1 MSDRPDIR
9 ALEHDNA
16 TLRTRVDELER
27 KLARFRGGEDEPTGT
42 SLAEREALLSEA
54 ERIVH
59 MGSWVWDPASGG
71 VTWSDEMFRI
81 YGYAPGAFEPTAEAF
96 YAGVHEDDL
105 PRVLEGAKNV
115 VATGRTAQELFRVV
129 RPSGE
134 IRHITMNSAVLF
146 DESGA
151 PRRVVGTL
159 LDTTERINLEEQ
171 LRHAQKMEAIG
182 RLAGGVAHDFNNLLT
197 VILGNVGLLRDNDP
211 SSELEDIA
219 TAAESAASLTRQ
231 LLAFSRRAVLDRQAL
246 DVNEAI
252 RSAEGLLRK
261 AVGEEVELHLD
272 FAPSLWLARLDR
284 GQLHQILM
292 NLAVNARD
300 AMPEGGRLEVCTQ
313 NRTWTNDDGDTLE
326 GVSLRVTDT
335 GRGMDEATAERMFDP
350 FFTTKASGTGLGL
363 AMVFG
368 AVQQS
373 GGEIRVESKP
383 GGGTRFEIL
392 FPRDA
397 ETKQADPETT
407 SSETPLARLGKGVLL
422 VDDDA
427 MVARVVASYLRRGGV
442 EVVEAGSP
450 GKALELLAEREFDL
464 VISDMIMPG
473 MHGDELGV
481 EIRKTHGDLPI
492 VFMTGNSAEVL
503 DEGSFPQ
510 PWSLVRKP
518 VRGSEI
524 LAAVGKFFGR
534 SETVR

>member
-1 MSDRPDIR
+1 MSDRPDRR

-27 KLARFRGGEDEPTGT
+27 KLARFRADDDEPTGT

-81 YGYAPGAFEPTAEAF
+81 YGYAPGSFEPTAEAF
-96 YAGVHEDDL
+96 YAGVHEQDL
-105 PRVLEGAKNV
+105 PRVLEGAKSV
-115 VATGRTAQELFRVV
+115 VATGRSAQELFRVV

-146 DESGA
+146 DDSGA
-151 PRRVVGTL
+151 LRRVVGTL
-159 LDTTERINLEEQ
+159 LDTTERVNLEEQ

-197 VILGNVGLLRDNDP
+197 VILGNVGLLRERIH
-211 SSELEDIA
+211 SQELRDIA

-231 LLAFSRRAVLDRQAL
+231 LLAFSRRAVLDRQPL

-252 RSAEGLLRK
+252 RGADGLLRK
-261 AVGEEVELHLD
+261 AVGDDVELRLD
-272 FAPSLWLARLDR
+272 FEPSLWLARLDR
-284 GQLHQILM
+284 GQLHQVLM

-300 AMPEGGRLEVCTQ
+300 AMPDGGTLEI
-313 NRTWTNDDGDTLE
+313 RTRNLTWMSDDGETLE
-326 GVSLRVTDT
+326 GVSLFIADT
-335 GRGMDEATAERMFDP
+335 GRGMDEATAERVFDP

-373 GGEIRVESKP
+373 GGEITVESKP
-383 GGGTRFEIL
+383 GGGTRFEIV

-397 ETKQADPETT
+397 ESERSAPEADAEN
-407 SSETPLARLGKGVLL
+407 TPLAKLSKGVLL

-427 MVARVVASYLRRGGV
+427 MVARVVATYLRRGGV

-450 GKALELLAEREFDL
+450 GKALELLGEREFDL

-473 MHGDELGV
+473 MHGDELGA
-481 EIRKTHGDLPI
+481 EIRRTHGALPI
-492 VFMTGNSAEVL
+492 VFMTGNAAESL
-503 DEGSFPQ
+503 EDAALPQ

-518 VRGSEI
+518 VRGAEI
-524 LAAVGKFFGR
+524 LAAVGQVLR
-534 SETVR
+534 PR